1 MKSLSHQTSAE
12 ETFQAAFGSLR
23 RTVTEDHLSPS
34 ATSTERSTTQN
45 GEGESTSN
53 TEESEEPGPPPPT
66 RPRTATVGG
75 RRRRGGAAKRD
86 AGEWLL
92 AFSVRNRLLK
102 SLSLHAGCS
111 TAALASTS
119 ASSQWRGYRM
129 VGDLGPFLPDRLD
142 SKLGFGPLGPGH
154 EVGPKEFKLES
165 KSRVLNR
172 AMSGGDSVQLLRMQH
187 FPPRRSL
194 SYLFYSEVM

>member
-1 MKSLSHQTSAE
+1 MKSLSHQTSTE
-12 ETFQAAFGSLR
+12 ETFQAAFKSLR
-23 RTVTEDHLSPS
+23 RTLTADQISPS

-53 TEESEEPGPPPPT
+53 TKESEEPGPPPQTP
-66 RPRTATVGG
+66 PRTETVDA
-75 RRRRGGAAKRD
+75 RRRRWGAARGD

-111 TAALASTS
+111 TAASNS
-119 ASSQWRGYRM
+119 ASSLWRGCRM
-129 VGDLGPFLPDRLD
+129 VKDLGPLLPDRLD
-142 SKLGFGPLGPGH
+142 SKLGFESLGPRH
-154 EVGPKEFKLES
+154 EAGPGEFKS
-165 KSRVLNR
+165 KSSSRVLNR
-172 AMSGGDSVQLLRMQH
+172 AMSGGNPVQLFRLQH